1 MGFHILGLDRITSKR
16 VDVERDKESIEEVVR
31 QDSIKRLNVES
42 ENIIDIVKMI
52 KMFSNNIF

>member
-1 MGFHILGLDRITSKR
+1 MGFHILGLDRVTSKR
-16 VDVERDKESIEEVVR
+16 VDVERDKESVEEVVR

>member
-16 VDVERDKESIEEVVR
+16 VDVERDKESVEEVVC

>member
-16 VDVERDKESIEEVVR
+16 VDVERDKESVEEVVR
-31 QDSIKRLNVES
+31 QDSIERLNVES

-52 KMFSNNIF
+52 

>member
-16 VDVERDKESIEEVVR
+16 VDVQRDKESIEEVVR

>member
-16 VDVERDKESIEEVVR
+16 VDVERDKESVEEVVR

>member
-16 VDVERDKESIEEVVR
+16 VDVERDKESVEEVVR
-31 QDSIKRLNVES
+31 QDSIERLNVES

>member
-1 MGFHILGLDRITSKR
+1 MGFHILGLDRVTSKR
-16 VDVERDKESIEEVVR
+16 VDVERDKESVEEVVR
-31 QDSIKRLNVES
+31 QDSIERLNVEG